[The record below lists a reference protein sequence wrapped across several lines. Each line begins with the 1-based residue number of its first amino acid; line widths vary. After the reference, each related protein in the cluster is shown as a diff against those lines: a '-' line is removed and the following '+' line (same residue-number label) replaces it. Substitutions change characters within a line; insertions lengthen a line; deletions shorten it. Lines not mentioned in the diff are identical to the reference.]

1 MLSPLLFNIF
11 LADLAKGLF
20 SFSDKFELNRTK
32 INSLFWADDIVLLA
46 KSKEKLED
54 MLKYLSSYCSENK
67 LTVNCKK
74 TKCLIFNEGGRLI
87 REKFYLN
94 GNELEN
100 VREYKY
106 LGFKL
111 TASGEIKTGLKDLKD
126 RALKAYF
133 SLKNRMEVGFNQC
146 VKTALEVYKSIV
158 QPILLFTS
166 DFWGVLKLPAN
177 NPVETV
183 QMRIFKDILGV
194 SKKTA

>member
-111 TASGEIKTGLKDLKD
+111 TASGEIKT
-126 RALKAYF
+126 
-133 SLKNRMEVGFNQC
+133 
-146 VKTALEVYKSIV
+146 
-158 QPILLFTS
+158 
-166 DFWGVLKLPAN
+166 
-177 NPVETV
+177 
-183 QMRIFKDILGV
+183 
-194 SKKTA
+194 